1 MYTFLKAAGL
11 MRQPLN
17 PLNPLFNNVENREI
31 LKVSSVIFQHYEIKG
46 KVFQDFS
53 PQSCLMLFTE
63 RKGPTSCKIKH

>member
-1 MYTFLKAAGL
+1 

-46 KVFQDFS
+46 KVFLSIFHHVQNQASTILDCIGF
-53 PQSCLMLFTE
+53 
-63 RKGPTSCKIKH
+63 